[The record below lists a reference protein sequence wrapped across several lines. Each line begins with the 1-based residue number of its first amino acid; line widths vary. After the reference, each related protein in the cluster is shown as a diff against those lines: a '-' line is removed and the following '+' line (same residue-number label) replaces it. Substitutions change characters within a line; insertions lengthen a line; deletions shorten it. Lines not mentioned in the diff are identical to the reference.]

1 MNNTIDFSP
10 SSSSHQSIA
19 NCYYCNDAVDY
30 EYLHKHVKTCGEI
43 LEECSCGDFVPRKNK
58 IIHRE
63 QCQLNLTSGE
73 IYQAVNS
80 MSAAL
85 KDEENSRKKSEDQ
98 LVFMIRQL
106 EDNVEYVTK
115 LMDNLWKNVMEESC
129 QEMAR
134 HRQQQFYLMNID
146 KKLNNLEEILNGVK
160 ERTSKN
166 FQALAYRLDVI
177 QGAITDNQQ
186 RELDNLNCEIR
197 MEKLESELK
206 DLKTFVAKESILISD
221 IWDDHKQQINCIKH
235 QLDLRLT
242 EVKDS
247 ERKLQSVND
256 KIDLLIEELKCH
268 SECIDKHEMVTK
280 SLKFQLNSTI
290 KRLEELMLSNLV
302 QKNLLSSYNAV
313 GNLNYFKNSREEIVT
328 AIPITHGRLL
338 WRIDN
343 YCEKMIEAKEHE
355 AVVNSPTF
363 FSREYGYLLKME
375 LYLNGRDRWKDRN
388 IIGCLKVVEGPWDPL
403 LEWPC
408 TLRARVTLRD
418 QDNSGNNVK
427 KIVKTKATRLKDCN
441 KSLRGTVGDC
451 DCNVDSAIDMFIPHT
466 VLNRHNGFTKNNLLF
481 LDIQIT
487 ELQSNLSASTSALDK

>member
-10 SSSSHQSIA
+10 SSSSHRNIV
-19 NCYYCNDAVDY
+19 NCYFCNDAFDY
-30 EYLHKHVKTCGEI
+30 EYWHKHVKMCGEI

-58 IIHRE
+58 ILHRE
-63 QCQLNLTSGE
+63 QCPVNLTSGE

-85 KDEENSRKKSEDQ
+85 KEEEDSRKKSVDQ
-98 LVFMIRQL
+98 LVLMIRQL

-115 LMDNLWKNVMEESC
+115 LMDSLWKSVMEESC

-134 HRQQQFYLMNID
+134 HRQQQFYLTNID
-146 KKLNNLEEILNGVK
+146 RKLNNLEEILNGVK

-177 QGAITDNQQ
+177 QNAVTDNQQ
-186 RELDNLNCEIR
+186 REMDNFTCDGKVG

-235 QLDLRLT
+235 QLDLRLS

-247 ERKLQSVND
+247 ELKLQLVND

-280 SLKFQLNSTI
+280 SLKFQLSSTI

-363 FSREYGYLLKME
+363 FSKEYGYLLKME

-441 KSLRGTVGDC
+441 KLGTVKDSDC
-451 DCNVDSAIDMFIPHT
+451 CIDSAIDMFIPHT
-466 VLNRHNGFTKNNLLF
+466 VLNRHDGFTKNNLLF

>member
-1 MNNTIDFSP
+1 
-10 SSSSHQSIA
+10 
-19 NCYYCNDAVDY
+19 
-30 EYLHKHVKTCGEI
+30 
-43 LEECSCGDFVPRKNK
+43 
-58 IIHRE
+58 
-63 QCQLNLTSGE
+63 
-73 IYQAVNS
+73 

-85 KDEENSRKKSEDQ
+85 KEEEDSRKKSVDQ
-98 LVFMIRQL
+98 LVLMIRQL

-115 LMDNLWKNVMEESC
+115 LMDSLWKSVMEESC

-134 HRQQQFYLMNID
+134 HRQQQFYLTNID
-146 KKLNNLEEILNGVK
+146 RKLNNLEEILNGVK

-177 QGAITDNQQ
+177 QNAVTDNQQ
-186 RELDNLNCEIR
+186 REMDNFTCDGKVG

-235 QLDLRLT
+235 QLDLRLS

-247 ERKLQSVND
+247 ELKLQLVND

-280 SLKFQLNSTI
+280 SLKFQLSSTI

-363 FSREYGYLLKME
+363 FSKEYGYLLKME

-441 KSLRGTVGDC
+441 KLGTVKDSDC
-451 DCNVDSAIDMFIPHT
+451 CIDSAIDMFIPHT
-466 VLNRHNGFTKNNLLF
+466 VLNRHDGFTKNNLLF